1 MRPRHPH
8 PHPPPQLP
16 PTTVHSATFRLTLAL
31 ARRWRCIRCIRCCSA
46 LSEYHGLW
54 ASGAAGG
61 GGRPAA
67 VAHVRWPREGG
78 RAGGRE
84 GARARGRQIW
94 RAAGGRRA
102 KRCEPHLVRVACW
115 RRMNLRRKLRRKL
128 LSRSLPRSTH
138 SSETAPHVGV
148 GTAVMSGAGSYSEVM
163 HVRCGDAVAS
173 TVAPVQPFSWRRT
186 PRERTQPARG

>member
-8 PHPPPQLP
+8 PHPPPQMP

-46 LSEYHGLW
+46 LSEYHDGGRR
-54 ASGAAGG
+54 AAGGAAGG

-78 RAGGRE
+78 RGRGRE

-94 RAAGGRRA
+94 RTAGGRRA
-102 KRCEPHLVRVACW
+102 KRCKPHLRVACW
-115 RRMNLRRKLRRKL
+115 RRMNLRRKLLSLSELAALIGDCTSRRRRHRCDERRWQL
-128 LSRSLPRSTH
+128 WW
-138 SSETAPHVGV
+138 
-148 GTAVMSGAGSYSEVM
+148 SYK
-163 HVRCGDAVAS
+163 HVRCGDATS
-173 TVAPVQPFSWRRT
+173 RLGRRT
-186 PRERTQPARG
+186 CAALQLASHTS